1 MSSKST
7 KPTPAKRRVAVLLG
21 GWSHE
26 RDISIRSGT
35 VIFSHL
41 APARYLCR
49 AVELTSDHRARVLAP
64 GCVPH
69 DAAWRRARPQGVLDA
84 FRALQ
89 HWGVEV
95 VIVALHG
102 VGGEDGVV
110 QGFLQMLGLP
120 FTHSGVR
127 GSALAMDKEIS
138 KRLYDSHGIPT
149 PEYVMIRRARP
160 LAAQLRAVRLGW
172 PVVAKPPCLGS
183 SFEVH
188 MVPDAP
194 ALRTTVR
201 RLLALDERV
210 LLERYVRGREF
221 TCAVLQRTPQA
232 APIALP
238 VTEIIPVASPFFDFQ
253 AKYTAGATREIT
265 PAKIPAR
272 GAREIQQQ
280 AVACHRALHCGCIS
294 RTDFMMD
301 ARGRAFALETNTIPG
316 MTATSLVP
324 QAAAAVGISFG
335 ALLDI
340 MIEYAL
346 LQGGSPP

>member
-1 MSSKST
+1 MSA
-7 KPTPAKRRVAVLLG
+7 TPATRRVAVLMG

-26 RDISIRSGT
+26 RAISIQSGT

-49 AVELTSDHRARVLAP
+49 AVDLTMDRRARMLAP
-64 GCVPH
+64 GCVPNE
-69 DAAWRRARPQGVLDA
+69 AAWRRARPQGLLDA

-89 HWGVEV
+89 RWGVEV

-102 VGGEDGVV
+102 AGGEDGVV
-110 QGFLQMLGLP
+110 QGFLEMLRLP

-138 KRLYDSHGIPT
+138 KRLYASHGIPT
-149 PEYVMIRRARP
+149 PEYLIIDRARP
-160 LAAQLRAVRLGW
+160 RAAQLRAVRLGW

-188 MVPDAP
+188 IVPDAP
-194 ALRTTVR
+194 SLRRVVQ
-201 RLLALDERV
+201 RLLALDDRV
-210 LLERYVRGREF
+210 LLERHVRGREF

-232 APIALP
+232 APAALP
-238 VTEIIPVASPFFDFQ
+238 VTEIVPVASPFFDFQ

-265 PAKIPAR
+265 PAKISAR
-272 GAREIQQQ
+272 MARELQRQ
-280 AVACHRALHCGCIS
+280 AVACHRALHCGCVS
-294 RTDFMMD
+294 RTDFMTD

-316 MTATSLVP
+316 MTATSLLP
-324 QAAAAVGISFG
+324 QAAAAVGISFA

-340 MIEYAL
+340 MINYAL
-346 LQGGSPP
+346 LQGGSTQ